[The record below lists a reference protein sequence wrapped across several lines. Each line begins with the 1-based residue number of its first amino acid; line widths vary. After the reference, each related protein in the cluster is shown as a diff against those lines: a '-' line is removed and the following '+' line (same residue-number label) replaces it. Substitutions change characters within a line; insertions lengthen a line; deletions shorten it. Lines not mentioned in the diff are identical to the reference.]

1 MSARCVLSDGAFII
15 ERVNTS
21 ILYIRIDNTHDNNYY
36 KNQQYINNVLAEEK
50 RPGLCSAGCR
60 VAASPLQSSLQRR
73 TPVHCVIPEEEEK
86 GGGEGMRRRKDE
98 EEGGGG
104 RRRRKEEEKGG
115 GAGPL
120 FDHGKGKRRNALVC
134 GKRGKETE

>member
-1 MSARCVLSDGAFII
+1 MII
-15 ERVNTS
+15 TT
-21 ILYIRIDNTHDNNYY
+21 IW
-36 KNQQYINNVLAEEK
+36 NQQYINNVLAEEK

-104 RRRRKEEEKGG
+104 RRRRKEEEQ
-115 GAGPL
+115 
-120 FDHGKGKRRNALVC
+120 DHYSTMVKGKG
-134 GKRGKETE
+134 ETH